1 MVRAKSTRPAP
12 VKKNG
17 SRETCPP
24 DHTAEGEKETAK
36 RDAVMA
42 SVCHC
47 GDYCFFIPC
56 RFLLFLYPSLLLPL
70 EALLWF

>member
-12 VKKNG
+12 VKKKAVAKPV
-17 SRETCPP
+17 RRT
-24 DHTAEGEKETAK
+24 TQRKAKKETAK

-47 GDYCFFIPC
+47 GAYCFL
-56 RFLLFLYPSLLLPL
+56 FLAASLFLYPSLLLPL
-70 EALLWF
+70 EALLWL